1 MGCFTFGVAMSHQSP
16 DRGPI
21 EAPIEVCRSRVMR
34 PSPRCHA
41 GALPAAP
48 NNEAGNRISMT
59 DVSGELVFRR
69 GKKVGKA
76 VYQNRALSKEGLSER
91 LFALLFSGLVYPQ
104 IWEDPDVDMEAM
116 ELAEGHRI
124 VTIASGGCN
133 ILAYL
138 TRSPARIDAVD
149 LNGAHIA
156 LNKMKLAAV
165 RHLPSQADLFRFFGE
180 AGIGHN
186 SHAYDRFIAPNLDA
200 ASRTYWESRNWRG
213 KRRIATFDGN
223 FYKTG
228 LLGLFIA
235 AGHRVAK
242 LYGVNPAEIMIARG
256 RAEQRRF
263 FDERLAPVF
272 ERRLLRFVTS
282 RKSSLFGLG
291 IPPAQYDSLLTS
303 GDGSM
308 AGVLRTRLEKLACD
322 FPLEDN
328 YFAWQAF
335 ARRYPKPGEAALP
348 AYLDQANYATIRANA
363 DRVAVHHA
371 NFTEHLAAKDAGS
384 VDRYVLL
391 DAQDW
396 MSDAQLNALWAEIT
410 RTASAGAR
418 VIFRTAAEPSLLPG
432 RLSPAL
438 LGQWHYEADQSL
450 HYTARDRSAIYG
462 GFHLYVKK
470 PA

>member
-1 MGCFTFGVAMSHQSP
+1 
-16 DRGPI
+16 
-21 EAPIEVCRSRVMR
+21 
-34 PSPRCHA
+34 
-41 GALPAAP
+41 
-48 NNEAGNRISMT
+48 MT

-116 ELAEGHRI
+116 QLGEGHKV

-156 LNKMKLAAV
+156 LNRMKLAAV
-165 RHLPSQADLFRFFGE
+165 RHLPTQGDLFRFFGE
-180 AGIGHN
+180 ADVEHN
-186 SHAYDRFIAPNLDA
+186 SHAYDRFIAPHLDA
-200 ASRTYWESRNWRG
+200 SSRAYWERRSWRG

-235 AGHRVAK
+235 AGHRIAK
-242 LYGVNPAEIMIARG
+242 LYGVDPAAIMATG
-256 RAEQRRF
+256 SQQEQRRF
-263 FDERLAPVF
+263 FDEKIAPVF
-272 ERRLLRFVTS
+272 ERRMLRFITA

-308 AGVLRTRLEKLACD
+308 AGVLKARLEKLACD
-322 FPLEDN
+322 FPLDTN

-348 AYLDQANYATIRANA
+348 AYLEQDNYSTIRANV
-363 DRVAVHHA
+363 DRVAIHHA
-371 NFTEHLAAKDAGS
+371 NFTELLAGKDAGS
-384 VDRYVLL
+384 VDRYILL

-396 MSDAQLNALWAEIT
+396 MSDDQLNALWTEIT
-410 RTASAGAR
+410 RTAASGAR

-438 LGQWHYEADQSL
+438 LDQWTYEEQASRD
-450 HYTARDRSAIYG
+450 YTARDRSAIYG
-462 GFHLYVKK
+462 GFHLYMKK
-470 PA
+470 S

>member
-1 MGCFTFGVAMSHQSP
+1 MPADAAVVGASWLRHRAVTPLRYPPPSN
-16 DRGPI
+16 
-21 EAPIEVCRSRVMR
+21 EV
-34 PSPRCHA
+34 
-41 GALPAAP
+41 
-48 NNEAGNRISMT
+48 GNRVSMT
-59 DVSGELVFRR
+59 DVSGELVFRAGR
-69 GKKVGKA
+69 KVGKA

-116 ELAEGHRI
+116 QLAAGHKI

-138 TRSPARIDAVD
+138 TRSPARVDAVD
-149 LNGAHIA
+149 LNAAHIA

-165 RHLPSQADLFRFFGE
+165 RHLPSQADLFRFFGTAE
-180 AGIGHN
+180 MAHN
-186 SHAYDRFIAPNLDA
+186 SHAYDRFIAPHLDA
-200 ASRTYWESRNWRG
+200 ASRSYWERRNWRG
-213 KRRIATFDGN
+213 RRRIATFDSN

-242 LYGVNPAEIMIARG
+242 FYGVDPAAIMATG
-256 RAEQRRF
+256 SQEEQRRF
-263 FDERLAPVF
+263 FDERIAPVF
-272 ERRLLRFVTS
+272 ERPVLRWITA

-308 AGVLRTRLEKLACD
+308 ACVLKARLEKLACD
-322 FPLEDN
+322 FPLETN

-335 ARRYPKPGEAALP
+335 ARRYPEPGEAALP
-348 AYLDQANYATIRANA
+348 AYLEQANYATIRGNI
-363 DRVAVHHA
+363 DRAAIHHA
-371 NFTEHLAAKDAGS
+371 NLTEFLAGKDAGS
-384 VDRYVLL
+384 TDRFVLL

-396 MSDAQLNALWAEIT
+396 MSDAQLNALWTEIT
-410 RTASAGAR
+410 RTAAPGAR

-438 LGQWHYEADQSL
+438 LEQWNYEEEQSR
-450 HYTARDRSAIYG
+450 HFTSRDRSAIYG